1 MILPIIPLFNVDF
14 DFMFSGWNF
23 SFNFL
28 QHLDSV
34 LQLSAGSVDLDKCFV
49 KSITVTGAKYVN
61 NAMSIALFTLLTD
74 LKIFIVSLEKNSR
87 F

>member
-28 QHLDSV
+28 QNLDSI
-34 LQLSAGSVDLDKCFV
+34 LQHSAGSVALDKCFV

-61 NAMSIALFTLLTD
+61 NAMSISLLTH
-74 LKIFIVSLEKNSR
+74 KIFIVSLEKKVPLLNTA
-87 F
+87 